1 MAATGPLLASG
12 RDADI
17 FEHGP
22 GLVLRRARTGRS
34 MATEART
41 MAWARDHGYPVPA
54 VDSISDDGLDL
65 VMERIDGVSMVDA
78 IGRRPWTIPAQ
89 GRTLAVLHARL
100 HELPA
105 PGWVPPAPCGE
116 PGDRLLHLD
125 LHPLNVMVT
134 ATGPVVIDW
143 PNAAAGDPATDV
155 ALTWALMAAGA
166 VEGGAVMRVLARRG
180 RAALIRSF
188 LGGVDA
194 DAARRALPSVVG
206 WKVGDANLSP
216 AERAVLRSLV

>member
-1 MAATGPLLASG
+1 VKLLASG

-17 FEHGP
+17 YEHGP
-22 GLVLRRARTGRS
+22 GLVLRRARRGRS

-65 VMERIDGVSMVDA
+65 VMERIDGVSMVEA
-78 IGRRPWTIPAQ
+78 LGRRPWTIPAH
-89 GRTLAVLHARL
+89 GRSLADLHRRL
-100 HELPA
+100 HEIPA
-105 PGWVPPAPCGE
+105 PDWVGPAPCGE

-134 ATGPVVIDW
+134 RTGPVVIDW
-143 PNAAAGDPATDV
+143 PNAVAGHPDTDV

-166 VEGGAVMRVLARRG
+166 VEGGPVMRLLARRG
-180 RAALIRSF
+180 RVALLGAF
-188 LGGVDA
+188 LAGF
-194 DAARRALPSVVG
+194 DAAAVRRQLASVVE
-206 WKVGDANLSP
+206 WKVGDPNMAP
-216 AERAVLRSLV
+216 AECAVLRSLL

>member
-1 MAATGPLLASG
+1 MKLLASG

-22 GLVLRRARTGRS
+22 GLVLRRARKGRS

-65 VMERIDGVSMVDA
+65 VMERIDGVSMVEA
-78 IGRRPWTIPAQ
+78 LGRRPWTIPAH
-89 GRTLAVLHARL
+89 GRALADLHRRL
-100 HELPA
+100 HEIPA
-105 PGWVPPAPCGE
+105 PEWVPAAPCGD

-134 ATGPVVIDW
+134 ATGPIVIDW

-155 ALTWALMAAGA
+155 ALTWGLMAAGA
-166 VEGGAVMRVLARRG
+166 VPAGRVMRLLARRG
-180 RAALIRSF
+180 RAALIGAF
-188 LGGVDA
+188 LAGVDA
-194 DAARRALPSVVG
+194 DAARRALPSVVA
-206 WKVGDANLSP
+206 WKVGDPHLSP
-216 AERAVLRSLV
+216 AECEVLRSLVK